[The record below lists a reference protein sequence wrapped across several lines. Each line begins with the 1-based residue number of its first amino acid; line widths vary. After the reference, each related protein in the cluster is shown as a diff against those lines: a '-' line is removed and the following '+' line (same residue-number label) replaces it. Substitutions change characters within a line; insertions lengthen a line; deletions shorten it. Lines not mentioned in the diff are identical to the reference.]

1 MAEQTEDGLS
11 ALRALIKSELI
22 DLNTSISAEVV
33 SYSGGLA
40 SVRPLA
46 SKRFADGDI
55 LPFPVIHSV
64 PVRWPVFSGG
74 TCGVRGPIKAGDK
87 CHLVFAQQAADNSDD
102 MRRHDLTDAYALM
115 MDNSAAGQ
123 GGNESDMVVYN
134 GPAYIRFGAGGD
146 VEIVAPGGLKFT
158 TPATVNT
165 GTFTVQGLF
174 TFLAGIFG
182 IGGGSASSITADI
195 NLVGALTSNG
205 KNITDTHTHSGV
217 TVGAGVSGGVS

>member
-1 MAEQTEDGLS
+1 MAEQTSDGLS

-22 DLNTSISAEVV
+22 DLNTSIAAEVV

-46 SKRFADGDI
+46 SKRFIDGDI
-55 LPFPVIHSV
+55 LPFPVIHAV

-123 GGNESDMVVYN
+123 GGNETDMVVYN
-134 GPAYIRFGAGGD
+134 GAAYIRFGSGGD
-146 VEIVAPGGLKFT
+146 VEIVAPGGL
-158 TPATVNT
+158 
-165 GTFTVQGLF
+165 TFTGPSVKH
-174 TFLAGIFG
+174 
-182 IGGGSASSITADI
+182 
-195 NLVGALTSNG
+195 NG
-205 KNITDTHTHSGV
+205 KNIGDSHIHNI
-217 TVGAGVSGGVS
+217 SGGGTTLPPA

>member
-1 MAEQTEDGLS
+1 MAEQTSDGLS

-22 DLNTSISAEVV
+22 DLNTSIAAEVV
-33 SYSGGLA
+33 SYSGGVA

-55 LPFPVIHSV
+55 LPFPVIHAV

-134 GPAYIRFGAGGD
+134 GIAYIRFGSAGD
-146 VEIVAPGGLKFT
+146 VEIVAPGGLTLTAPTTTATGKFT
-158 TPATVNT
+158 VK
-165 GTFTVQGLF
+165 GLF
-174 TFLAGIFG
+174 TYLAGLAGFG
-182 IGGGSASSITADI
+182 NGSMGGGT
-195 NLVGALTSNG
+195 LTHNG
-205 KNITDTHTHSGV
+205 KNIGSNHTHAGSP
-217 TVGAGVSGGVS
+217 TAPVGPVSNTGQPI